1 MPLQPSSAPRDLRN
15 VSSRQIVL
23 QKSPWRSCRI
33 KIRNNRIGANGF
45 LNQRCALTPD
55 LESIL
60 RTQTG
65 KILLQHGVIP
75 GSCPT
80 KAQGISSPGTHEA
93 ILMWPCKDGELRWS
107 IMLDWTC
114 R

>member
-23 QKSPWRSCRI
+23 QKSPWRSCKI
-33 KIRNNRIGANGF
+33 KICNNRIGANGF

-60 RTQTG
+60 RAWTG
-65 KILLQHGVIP
+65 KIVLQHNLPGADSCTAANDVLTNLLYQPPISGTFASVITFFHLAM
-75 GSCPT
+75 SAFT
-80 KAQGISSPGTHEA
+80 
-93 ILMWPCKDGELRWS
+93 
-107 IMLDWTC
+107 
-114 R
+114 